1 MLEVDCPPAM
11 NTEYNIQGPLVEATW
26 EFQSLKV
33 GAKQTGC
40 YRVVLYRNQSVV
52 FYEKMKKSP
61 HRVISTRL
69 LVNTSMSVAECD
81 NSFMVAFNTTRSS
94 TCCQYGYLQLLAVN
108 PDNGS
113 LILHQ
118 LAAIP
123 FAHHWANGKSATCS
137 VTGSNGRTASSS
149 FTITTQNGES
159 NCLHCICGYI
169 MCTRSGDI
177 WIAVVCSGWFM
188 EGSYIYNRMYMCT
201 CTVLYTPYTGGISGC
216 VHQVAI
222 MMYTSR
228 QCILARQ
235 L

>member
-1 MLEVDCPPAM
+1 MLEVDCPPAV

-40 YRVVLYRNQSVV
+40 YRVVLYQNQSVV
-52 FYEKMKKSP
+52 FYEKMIKSP
-61 HRVISTRL
+61 DRVIFTRL
-69 LVNTSMSVAECD
+69 LVNTSMSVVECD

-113 LILHQ
+113 LILRQ
-118 LAAIP
+118 LATIP

-137 VTGSNGRTASSS
+137 VTGSNGRTANSS
-149 FTITTQNGES
+149 FTIATQNSES

-169 MCTRSGDI
+169 MYTRFNVI
-177 WIAVVCSGWFM
+177 WWHMDCCSM
-188 EGSYIYNRMYMCT
+188 
-201 CTVLYTPYTGGISGC
+201 
-216 VHQVAI
+216 
-222 MMYTSR
+222 
-228 QCILARQ
+228 
-235 L
+235 